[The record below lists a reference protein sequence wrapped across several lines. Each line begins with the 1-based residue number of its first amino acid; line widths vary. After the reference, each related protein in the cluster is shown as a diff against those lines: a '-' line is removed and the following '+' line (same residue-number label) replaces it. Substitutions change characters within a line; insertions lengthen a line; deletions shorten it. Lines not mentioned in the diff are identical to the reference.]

1 MQVFQ
6 ARIQD
11 FFREGKGGGVFH
23 HSRKKSTSCY
33 MHAYMAWI
41 FFFSTTR
48 QGKKNIIYKGK
59 NNSIFPDILKSYFMG
74 GWRWAVFFLLL
85 FNSMPL
91 PATYFYILYIQ
102 SRGEGAISLSN
113 YFTLLI
119 FCIPQ
124 IPGEGPDPPPLFP
137 VPL

>member
-23 HSRKKSTSCY
+23 HSRKKSTSRY

-74 GWRWAVFFLLL
+74 VGGGQFSLL

-119 FCIPQ
+119 FCISQ
-124 IPGEGPDPPPLFP
+124 IPGRGPTPPPFFS